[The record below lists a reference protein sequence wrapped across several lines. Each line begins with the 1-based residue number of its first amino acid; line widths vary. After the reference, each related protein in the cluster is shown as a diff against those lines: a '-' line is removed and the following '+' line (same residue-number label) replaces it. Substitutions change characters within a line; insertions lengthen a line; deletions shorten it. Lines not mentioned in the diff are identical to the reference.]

1 MRDVVLMLQ
10 QKSGLDFP
18 ETADDWI
25 DVPRQTIDV
34 RRGCVVTDALRESKR
49 EDFITLNCFA

>member
-1 MRDVVLMLQ
+1 MLQ
-10 QKSGLDFP
+10 KKSGLDFP

-34 RRGCVVTDALRESKR
+34 RRGFVVTDALRESKKR
-49 EDFITLNCFA
+49 RFDHTKLLRVSTL